1 MKVPSQI
8 LEKFE
13 QAASGIDYGSATL
26 SIFVQE
32 GQLRYVIN
40 REESYL
46 PKVASRPGS
55 RDTCIQAPDKNTP
68 QIHRYILGLTY

>member
-1 MKVPSQI
+1 MKVPSEI

-13 QAASGIDYGSATL
+13 QAALGIDYGSATL
-26 SIFVQE
+26 SVFVQE

-46 PKVASRPGS
+46 PKVASKPRSG
-55 RDTCIQAPDKNTP
+55 DTCIQAPDKNTS
-68 QIHRYILGLTY
+68 QIHRYILKLT